1 MDVGYYAPAARTTL
15 NHRVLVCLSQS
26 QLAQS
31 PSSSPSPPSLGI
43 GGCAP
48 PPGCGYPRNPA
59 TFRRR
64 PWGRQAL
71 AGSSASGF
79 VFILC
84 NDKREDE
91 GRQGVT
97 HAPCR
102 DDGSPTPTTR
112 WRTTAASVVRRHGNT
127 TESARRR
134 TAKAPLGADTPAST
148 QSFLSSNGHASS
160 TAVWR
165 RLKALSQHGVW
176 SRRPSRRKST
186 VSSSSPAPPGAL
198 GAAADKTPPPGAG
211 APGAST
217 KDKPANDRTS
227 SRVAPVL
234 LLRKGV

>member
-59 TFRRR
+59 TFWRR

-84 NDKREDE
+84 YDKREDE

-97 HAPCR
+97 HATCR
-102 DDGSPTPTTR
+102 DTGAPMPTVR
-112 WRTTAASVVRRHGNT
+112 RRTAAASVVRRHGNT
-127 TESARRR
+127 SEPAWQC
-134 TAKAPLGADTPAST
+134 TAGAPLGAATPTST
-148 QSFLSSNGHASS
+148 QGFLSSNGHTSS
-160 TAVWR
+160 AVAWR
-165 RLKALSQHGVW
+165 RLKAFSQHG
-176 SRRPSRRKST
+176 
-186 VSSSSPAPPGAL
+186 A
-198 GAAADKTPPPGAG
+198 
-211 APGAST
+211 
-217 KDKPANDRTS
+217 
-227 SRVAPVL
+227 
-234 LLRKGV
+234 